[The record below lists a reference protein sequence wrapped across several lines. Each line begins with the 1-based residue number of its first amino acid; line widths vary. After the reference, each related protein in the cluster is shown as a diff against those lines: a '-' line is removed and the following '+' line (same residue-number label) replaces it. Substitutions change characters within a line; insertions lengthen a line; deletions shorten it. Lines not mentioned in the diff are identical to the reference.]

1 MPAARGLP
9 SLPPPLSM
17 ETFVVLL
24 VLLSALLHATWNAFL
39 HLSEDR
45 VWLLG
50 MMAMPYLVVS
60 AIGVLV
66 LPMPAPAAW
75 PYIFASAVLE
85 WGYLLALIRAYR
97 SGDFG
102 QIYPIARGMS
112 PMLVFI
118 GALVFAG
125 ETLKPLAALGVALVS
140 TGIVSLAFRRG
151 MRFSGESVPF
161 ALLTGL
167 FIATYSV
174 VDGIGA
180 RVAGNGLSY
189 IMWVYLIWNIP
200 QFLLAWHWR
209 GGAKG
214 LFIGRT
220 LVVKGIA
227 SGVLALAAYCLII
240 EAYRYLPIAMVSA
253 LRELSSIFAVL
264 IGCVFM
270 GEKLTR
276 RRILACA
283 LVTLG
288 AVLIRI

>member
-1 MPAARGLP
+1 
-9 SLPPPLSM
+9 M

-24 VLLSALLHATWNAFL
+24 VLFSALLHATWNAFL

-66 LPMPAPAAW
+66 LPLPAPAAW
-75 PYIFASAVLE
+75 PYIVASAVLE

-97 SGDFG
+97 SGDFS
-102 QIYPIARGMS
+102 QIYPIARGLS
-112 PMLVFI
+112 PMLVFV
-118 GALVFAG
+118 GALVFAA
-125 ETLKPLAALGVALVS
+125 EVLEPLAALGVALVS
-140 TGIVSLAFRRG
+140 CGIVSLAFRRG

-174 VDGIGA
+174 VDGVGA

-200 QFLLAWHWR
+200 QFMLAWHWR

-214 LFIGRT
+214 LFIGRA

-227 SGVLALAAYCLII
+227 SGVLALGAYCLII

-264 IGCVFM
+264 IGWIFM
-270 GEKLTR
+270 GEKLTT
-276 RRILACA
+276 RRIVACA

>member
-1 MPAARGLP
+1 
-9 SLPPPLSM
+9 M
-17 ETFVVLL
+17 EPFVVLL
-24 VLLSALLHATWNAFL
+24 VLFSALLHATWNASL

-45 VWLLG
+45 IWLLG
-50 MMAMPYLVVS
+50 MMAIPYVVIS
-60 AIGVLV
+60 AIGVIV

-75 PYIFASAVLE
+75 PYICASVVLE
-85 WGYLLALIRAYR
+85 CGYLLTLIRAYR

-102 QIYPIARGMS
+102 QIYPIARGLS
-112 PMLVFI
+112 PMLVFV
-118 GALVFAG
+118 GALVFAH
-125 ETLKPLAALGVALVS
+125 EALKPLAAIGVALVS
-140 TGIVSLAFRRG
+140 LGIVSLAFRRG

-167 FIATYSV
+167 FISTYSV

-189 IMWVYLIWNIP
+189 IMWVYLLWNIP

-220 LVVKGIA
+220 VVLKGITA
-227 SGVLALAAYCLII
+227 GVLALAAYCLII

-264 IGCVFM
+264 IGWLFM
-270 GEKLTR
+270 REKLTA
-276 RRILACA
+276 RRIVACA

>member
-1 MPAARGLP
+1 
-9 SLPPPLSM
+9 M

-50 MMAMPYLVVS
+50 MMAMPYLAVS

-75 PYIFASAVLE
+75 PYIVASAVLE

-140 TGIVSLAFRRG
+140 IGIVSLAFRRG

-214 LFIGRT
+214 LFIGRA

-227 SGVLALAAYCLII
+227 SGVLALGAYCLII

-264 IGCVFM
+264 IGCIFM
-270 GEKLTR
+270 GEKLTT
-276 RRILACA
+276 RRIIACA

>member
-1 MPAARGLP
+1 MQTL
-9 SLPPPLSM
+9 
-17 ETFVVLL
+17 VVSL

-50 MMAMPYLVVS
+50 MMAIPYIAAGALG
-60 AIGVLV
+60 AAL
-66 LPMPAPAAW
+66 LPLPAPASW
-75 PYIFASAVLE
+75 PYIIASVVLE
-85 WGYLLALIRAYR
+85 FGYLLALIRAYR

-102 QIYPIARGMS
+102 QIYPIARGLS
-112 PMLVFI
+112 PTLVFV
-118 GALVFAG
+118 GALVFAH
-125 ETLKPLAALGVALVS
+125 ENLKPLAATGVVLVS
-140 TGIVSLAFRRG
+140 LGIISLAFRRG

-167 FIATYSV
+167 FIASYSV

-189 IMWVYLIWNIP
+189 IAWVYLIWNVP

-209 GGAKG
+209 GGANG
-214 LFIGRT
+214 LFIEREKV
-220 LVVKGIA
+220 LKGMLA
-227 SGVLALAAYCLII
+227 GALALSAYCLII

-264 IGCVFM
+264 IGWLVM
-270 GEKLTR
+270 HEKLTVR
-276 RRILACA
+276 RVVACV

-288 AVLIRI
+288 AVLIRL

>member
-1 MPAARGLP
+1 
-9 SLPPPLSM
+9 M

-24 VLLSALLHATWNAFL
+24 VLVSALLHATWNASL

-45 VWLLG
+45 IWLLG
-50 MMAMPYLVVS
+50 MMSIPYVVVS
-60 AIGVLV
+60 AIGVVV
-66 LPMPAPAAW
+66 LPLPAPAAW
-75 PYIFASAVLE
+75 PYILASVVLE
-85 WGYLLALIRAYR
+85 FCYCLALIRAYR

-102 QIYPIARGMS
+102 QIYPIARGLS
-112 PMLVFI
+112 PMLVFV
-118 GALVFAG
+118 GALVFAH
-125 ETLKPLAALGVALVS
+125 EALKPLAAMGVALVS
-140 TGIVSLAFRRG
+140 IGIVSLALRRN

-161 ALLTGL
+161 ALLTGI

-189 IMWVYLIWNIP
+189 IMWVYLIWNVP
-200 QFLLAWHWR
+200 QFLLVWHWR

-214 LFIGRT
+214 LFIGRDK
-220 LVVKGIA
+220 VFKGVL
-227 SGVLALAAYCLII
+227 SGVIALTAYCLII

-264 IGCVFM
+264 IGWLVM
-270 GEKLTR
+270 REKLTT
-276 RRILACA
+276 RRIVACL

>member
-1 MPAARGLP
+1 
-9 SLPPPLSM
+9 M

-24 VLLSALLHATWNAFL
+24 VLFSALLHATWNAFL

-50 MMAMPYLVVS
+50 MMAMPYIAVS

-66 LPMPAPAAW
+66 LPLPAPAAW
-75 PYIFASAVLE
+75 PYIVASVVLE

-102 QIYPIARGMS
+102 QIYPIARGLS
-112 PMLVFI
+112 PMLVFA

-125 ETLKPLAALGVALVS
+125 ETLKPLAATGVALVS
-140 TGIVSLAFRRG
+140 IGIISLAFRRG

-167 FIATYSV
+167 FIAAYSV
-174 VDGIGA
+174 VDGVGA

-220 LVVKGIA
+220 LVLKGIA
-227 SGVLALAAYCLII
+227 SGALALGAYCLII

-264 IGCVFM
+264 IGWLFM
-270 GEKLTR
+270 REKLTA
-276 RRILACA
+276 RRIVACA

>member
-1 MPAARGLP
+1 
-9 SLPPPLSM
+9 M

-45 VWLLG
+45 IWLLG
-50 MMAMPYLVVS
+50 MMSIPYVVVS
-60 AIGVLV
+60 AIGVVV
-66 LPMPAPAAW
+66 LPLPAPAAW
-75 PYIFASAVLE
+75 PYIAASVVLE
-85 WGYLLALIRAYR
+85 FGYCLALVRAYR

-102 QIYPIARGMS
+102 QIYPIARGLS
-112 PMLVFI
+112 PLLVFA
-118 GALVFAG
+118 GALVFAH
-125 ETLKPLAALGVALVS
+125 ETLKPLAATGVALVS
-140 TGIVSLAFRRG
+140 LGIVSLAFRRN
-151 MRFSGESVPF
+151 MRFSGESVPY

-167 FIATYSV
+167 FISAYSV
-174 VDGIGA
+174 VDGIRA

-189 IMWVYLIWNIP
+189 IMWVYLLWNAP
-200 QFLLAWHWR
+200 QFLLVWHWG

-214 LFIGRT
+214 LFTARET
-220 LVVKGIA
+220 MMKGML
-227 SGVLALAAYCLII
+227 SGVIALVAYCLII

-264 IGCVFM
+264 IGWLVM
-270 GEKLTR
+270 REKLTT
-276 RRILACA
+276 RRIAACL

>member
-1 MPAARGLP
+1 
-9 SLPPPLSM
+9 M

-50 MMAMPYLVVS
+50 MMAIPYIAVS
-60 AIGVLV
+60 AVGVLV

-75 PYIFASAVLE
+75 PYIFASVVLE
-85 WGYLLALIRAYR
+85 FGYLLALIRAYK

-102 QIYPIARGMS
+102 QIYPIARGVS
-112 PMLVFI
+112 PMLVFV

-125 ETLKPLAALGVALVS
+125 EVLKPLAALGVALVS
-140 TGIVSLAFRRG
+140 IGIVSLAFRRR

-167 FIATYSV
+167 FISAYSV

-180 RVAGNGLSY
+180 RLAGNGLSY
-189 IMWVYLIWNIP
+189 IMWVYLIWNVP

-209 GGAKG
+209 GGAEG

-220 LVVKGIA
+220 VVIKGITA
-227 SGVLALAAYCLII
+227 GLLALGAYCLII

-264 IGCVFM
+264 IGWLFM
-270 GEKLTR
+270 REKLTPR
-276 RRILACA
+276 RVVACA

>member
-1 MPAARGLP
+1 
-9 SLPPPLSM
+9 M

-50 MMAMPYLVVS
+50 MMAMPYLAVS
-60 AIGVLV
+60 AIGVLL
-66 LPMPAPAAW
+66 LPLPAPAAW
-75 PYIFASAVLE
+75 PYIVASAVLE

-112 PMLVFI
+112 PMLVFA

-140 TGIVSLAFRRG
+140 TGIMSLAFRRG
-151 MRFSGESVPF
+151 MRFSGDSVPF

-174 VDGIGA
+174 VDGVGA

-214 LFIGRT
+214 LFIGRA

-227 SGVLALAAYCLII
+227 SGVLALGAYCLII
-240 EAYRYLPIAMVSA
+240 EAYRYLPIATVSA

-264 IGCVFM
+264 IGCIFM
-270 GEKLTR
+270 REKLTT
-276 RRILACA
+276 RRIVACA

-288 AVLIRI
+288 AVLIRL

>member
-1 MPAARGLP
+1 
-9 SLPPPLSM
+9 M
-17 ETFVVLL
+17 EPFVVLL
-24 VLLSALLHATWNAFL
+24 VLFSALLHATWNAFL
-39 HLSEDR
+39 HVSEDR

-50 MMAMPYLVVS
+50 MMAMPYIAVS

-66 LPMPAPAAW
+66 LPLPAPAAW
-75 PYIFASAVLE
+75 PYIVASAVLE
-85 WGYLLALIRAYR
+85 WGYLLALIRAYK

-102 QIYPIARGMS
+102 QIYPIARGLS
-112 PMLVFI
+112 PMLVFV

-125 ETLKPLAALGVALVS
+125 EVLKPLAALGVALVS
-140 TGIVSLAFRRG
+140 CGIVSLAFRRG

-174 VDGIGA
+174 VDGVGA

-209 GGAKG
+209 GGANG
-214 LFIGRT
+214 LFIGRA
-220 LVVKGIA
+220 LVAKGIA
-227 SGVLALAAYCLII
+227 SGVIALGAYCLII

-264 IGCVFM
+264 IGCIFLR
-270 GEKLTR
+270 EKLTT
-276 RRILACA
+276 RRIVACV

>member
-1 MPAARGLP
+1 
-9 SLPPPLSM
+9 M

-45 VWLLG
+45 IWLLG
-50 MMAMPYLVVS
+50 MMAMPYIVIS
-60 AIGVLV
+60 AIGVIV

-75 PYIFASAVLE
+75 PYIFASVVLE
-85 WGYLLALIRAYR
+85 CGYLLALIRAYR

-102 QIYPIARGMS
+102 QIYPIARGLS
-112 PMLVFI
+112 PMLVFV
-118 GALVFAG
+118 GALVFAN
-125 ETLKPLAALGVALVS
+125 EALKPLAAFGVALVS
-140 TGIVSLAFRRG
+140 LGIVSLAFRRG

-167 FIATYSV
+167 FISTYSV

-220 LVVKGIA
+220 VVIKGITA
-227 SGVLALAAYCLII
+227 GVLALGAYCLII

-270 GEKLTR
+270 GEKLTA
-276 RRILACA
+276 RRIVACA

>member
-1 MPAARGLP
+1 MQT
-9 SLPPPLSM
+9 S
-17 ETFVVLL
+17 VVLL

-45 VWLLG
+45 IWLLG
-50 MMAMPYLVVS
+50 MMAIPYVIVS
-60 AIGVLV
+60 AIGVCL
-66 LPMPAPAAW
+66 LPLPAPGAW
-75 PYIFASAVLE
+75 PYIAASVVLE
-85 WGYLLALIRAYR
+85 CGYCLALIRAYR

-102 QIYPIARGMS
+102 QIYPIARGLS

-118 GALVFAG
+118 GAFVFAH
-125 ETLKPLAALGVALVS
+125 EELKPLAVAGVALVS
-140 TGIVSLAFRRG
+140 SGIISLAFRRN

-180 RVAGNGLSY
+180 RVSGNGLSY
-189 IMWVYLIWNIP
+189 IMWVYLIWNVP
-200 QFLLAWHWR
+200 QFLLVWKWR
-209 GGAKG
+209 GGAQG
-214 LFIGRT
+214 LFIGREK
-220 LVVKGIA
+220 VFKGIL
-227 SGVLALAAYCLII
+227 SGVIALTAYCFII

-253 LRELSSIFAVL
+253 LRELSTIFAVL
-264 IGCVFM
+264 IGWLVM
-270 GEKLTR
+270 REKLTTR
-276 RRILACA
+276 RVVACA

>member
-1 MPAARGLP
+1 
-9 SLPPPLSM
+9 M
-17 ETFVVLL
+17 EPFVVLL
-24 VLLSALLHATWNAFL
+24 VLFSALLHATWNAFL
-39 HLSEDR
+39 HVSEDR
-45 VWLLG
+45 IWLLG
-50 MMAMPYLVVS
+50 MMAMPYIAVS

-66 LPMPAPAAW
+66 LPLPAPAAW
-75 PYIFASAVLE
+75 PYIVASAVLE
-85 WGYLLALIRAYR
+85 WGYLLALIRAYK

-102 QIYPIARGMS
+102 QIYPIARGLS
-112 PMLVFI
+112 PMLVFV

-125 ETLKPLAALGVALVS
+125 EVLKPLAALGVALVS
-140 TGIVSLAFRRG
+140 CGIVSLAFRRG

-174 VDGIGA
+174 VDGVGA

-200 QFLLAWHWR
+200 QFLFAWHWR

-214 LFIGRT
+214 LFIGRA

-227 SGVLALAAYCLII
+227 SGVIALGAYCLII

-264 IGCVFM
+264 IGCIFM
-270 GEKLTR
+270 REKLTK
-276 RRILACA
+276 RRIVACV

>member
-1 MPAARGLP
+1 
-9 SLPPPLSM
+9 M

-24 VLLSALLHATWNAFL
+24 VLFSALLHATWNAFL

-50 MMAMPYLVVS
+50 MMAIPYIAVS
-60 AIGVLV
+60 AIGVIV

-75 PYIFASAVLE
+75 PYIVASVVLE
-85 WGYLLALIRAYR
+85 FGYLLALIRAYK

-102 QIYPIARGMS
+102 QIYPIARGLS
-112 PMLVFI
+112 PMLVF
-118 GALVFAG
+118 AHEA
-125 ETLKPLAALGVALVS
+125 LKPLAALGVALVS
-140 TGIVSLAFRRG
+140 LGIISLAFRRG

-167 FIATYSV
+167 FISAYSV

-220 LVVKGIA
+220 VVLKGMA
-227 SGVLALAAYCLII
+227 SGVLALSAYCLII

-253 LRELSSIFAVL
+253 LREMSSIFAVL
-264 IGCVFM
+264 IGWLFM
-270 GEKLTR
+270 REKLTP
-276 RRILACA
+276 RRIVACA

>member
-1 MPAARGLP
+1 
-9 SLPPPLSM
+9 M

-45 VWLLG
+45 IWLLG
-50 MMAMPYLVVS
+50 MMAMPYIVIS
-60 AIGVLV
+60 AIGVIV

-75 PYIFASAVLE
+75 PFIGASAVLE
-85 WGYLLALIRAYR
+85 CGYLLALIRAYR

-102 QIYPIARGMS
+102 QIYPIARGLS
-112 PMLVFI
+112 PMLVFV
-118 GALVFAG
+118 GALVFAH
-125 ETLKPLAALGVALVS
+125 EALKPLAAFGVALVS
-140 TGIVSLAFRRG
+140 LGIVSLAFRRG

-167 FIATYSV
+167 FISTYSV

-220 LVVKGIA
+220 VVIKGITA
-227 SGVLALAAYCLII
+227 GVLALGAYCLII
-240 EAYRYLPIAMVSA
+240 EAYRYLPIATVSA

-264 IGCVFM
+264 IGCIFM
-270 GEKLTR
+270 GEKLTA
-276 RRILACA
+276 RRIVACA